1 MNSFLSIEQSN
12 NKIKLEEYNSN
23 KYLSMKNIIIKN
35 TYYKERNN
43 KPALYKKNFIKNNT
57 SFINQNNDFRR
68 LLHLSL
74 MDFIKKNYKLKNNS
88 IISVR
93 NIKNINYFNN
103 SNIKFLF
110 SETKKK
116 LTKKLITNH
125 FTQDY
130 NLFNKTHRNIEH
142 EEGKNTVFGYKY
154 KNSSYINDFYNNI
167 NNKTERKKINLKNR
181 VHSTVERNRF
191 NNMKLL
197 GKNKVEEN
205 NLVIDFE
212 SPMNK
217 NIFPNNKIFYIK
229 NKNTNTNININDY
242 NNNIPYLN
250 KEPLLGKLQK
260 NIENYEK
267 NKNKQEEII
276 NQKSDKIHLLK
287 KNQSLPN
294 INTERKEDKHKKIK
308 SSYIPN
314 DINRRINSQKND
326 NFFKDST
333 NFMYSKKKKTKKV
346 FEYIYDK
353 NFNAKFHFLSI
364 KFGIGNQKKNK
375 YQKYNNDID
384 NIDNVKEKEEI
395 IVKAYEKELFLNKEL
410 SNRKNNKILKN
421 YSNRNNYA
429 YNKTSVSRKSTEE
442 NKNNLSNKKNDN
454 KDRLNEKYNNSNNNM
469 NKKIEMKNF
478 YKSKYNKFD
487 IKKSILFFNPRNKK
501 DNEKNDTK
509 TNILNKQDKNNK
521 EKFYYTENGFSDFKK
536 NKIIPQNPVAI
547 SRYVTKRKK
556 NNNDDII
563 GLI

>member
-43 KPALYKKNFIKNNT
+43 KPALYKKNFIKNNNI
-57 SFINQNNDFRR
+57 FINQNNDFRR